1 MTHNLITITNGVTRH
16 PDYRLA
22 EPLNL
27 TIEAGKC
34 YAICGQNGAGKS
46 SLLRVAAGL
55 LRPLAGTVEAA
66 PCALADERP
75 ALGARRTIKLSGS
88 VLTSTIQLRPAS

>member
-27 TIEAGKC
+27 TIEAGKS

-46 SLLRVAAGL
+46 LLVDILTGVHPLSL
-55 LRPLAGTVEAA
+55 
-66 PCALADERP
+66 
-75 ALGARRTIKLSGS
+75 IH
-88 VLTSTIQLRPAS
+88 I